1 MKAISR
7 RSFLASSALSGAS
20 LVIAF
25 HVPRRAEALLL
36 ATGAK
41 RPLPAP
47 NAFLKI
53 APDGSVTVQL
63 AHSEMG
69 QSIWTTLPMLLAEE
83 LECDWGKMRVE
94 TAPAAPA
101 YFHTG
106 FGMQMTG
113 GSSSTWSEFDRY
125 RTVGAMAREMLVRA
139 AAARWNVEP
148 KQLRV
153 DNGFVVKG
161 TERLSFGQLAEAAQ
175 ALTPPTAVTLK
186 LPAQWKLIGKPTPR
200 LDTPQKISGKAQF
213 GIDIQ
218 FPGLRTAVVLRA
230 PVFGA
235 TVKSF
240 DAKKAKA
247 VPGVETVVQVPSGV
261 AVVASNFW
269 AARSGRDELDVQWD
283 LGPGKD
289 LDTTQLLASYRTLAQ
304 KPGAQVLKKGDCDA
318 ALATAAHQ
326 VLAEYDVPYLA
337 HAAMEPLNCTVR
349 LEKDRCDVWVGTQF
363 QTNDQAVAAKI
374 SGLSPDKVNIHT
386 TFLGGGFGRRAN
398 PMSDFVSEAVHV
410 AKASGVPVK
419 VLWTRE
425 DDMHGGYYRPMFLH
439 RVQVG
444 VNAKGFPVAWKH
456 TIVGQSLLAGT
467 PFEAMVKNGID
478 ESSVEGVADSPYL
491 DAVRAK
497 LVTLHSPRNAV
508 PVLWWRSVG
517 NTHTAFAMES
527 MLDEL
532 AHQARMDPLAY
543 RVEMLKG
550 SPRHLA
556 VLQLAAQKAEWGKP
570 PPPGTARGL
579 AMHASFGSIVAQVA
593 EVSLDKNKQ
602 LRVTRVV
609 CAVDCGLAVNPLSLE
624 AQVQGSVAYG
634 LGPTLHSALTLKEGK
649 VQEDNFNDY
658 VVLRLNEM
666 PKVEV
671 HLVPSKGK
679 MGGIGE
685 PATAPINAAVANA
698 VFALTGQRLRSLPL
712 KLA

>member
-1 MKAISR
+1 MNAISR
-7 RSFLASSALSGAS
+7 RTFLTSSAVTGAS

-25 HVPRRAEALLL
+25 HIPRKAEALLL
-36 ATGAK
+36 ATGPK
-41 RPLPAP
+41 HPLPAP
-47 NAFLKI
+47 NAFLRI
-53 APDGSVTVQL
+53 SPDGLVTVQL
-63 AHSEMG
+63 SHSEMG

-83 LECDWGKMRVE
+83 LECDWAKIRVE

-139 AAARWNVEP
+139 AAARWKVDP
-148 KQLRV
+148 KQLSV

-161 TERLSFGQLAEAAQ
+161 TERLSFGELAEAAQ
-175 ALTPPTAVTLK
+175 ALTAPTAVTLK
-186 LPAQWKLIGKPTPR
+186 PSSQWKLIGKPTPR

-218 FPGLRTAVVLRA
+218 FPGLRTAVVLRG

-235 TVKSF
+235 KVKSF
-240 DAKKAKA
+240 DATKAKA
-247 VPGVETVVQVPSGV
+247 VPGVEMVVQVPSGV

-283 LGPGKD
+283 LGPGQEV
-289 LDTTQLLASYRTLAQ
+289 DTTQLLASYRVMAQ
-304 KPGAQVLKKGDCDA
+304 KPGALVLKKGDCEA
-318 ALATAAHQ
+318 SLASASRQ
-326 VLAEYDVPYLA
+326 LLAEYDVPYLA

-349 LEKDRCDVWVGTQF
+349 LEKERCDVWVGTQF

-374 SGLSPDKVNIHT
+374 SGLSTDKVYIHT

-398 PMSDFVSEAVHV
+398 PTSDFVSEAVHV

-425 DDMHGGYYRPMFLH
+425 DDMHGGYYRPLFLH

-444 VNAKGFPVAWKH
+444 VNGQGFPVAWKH
-456 TIVGQSLLAGT
+456 TVVGQSLLAGT

-478 ESSVEGVADSPYL
+478 ESSVEGVVDSPYL
-491 DAVRAK
+491 ESVRAK
-497 LVTLHSPRNAV
+497 LITLHSPRNAV

-517 NTHTAFAMES
+517 NTHTAFAMECT
-527 MLDEL
+527 LDEL
-532 AHQARMDPLAY
+532 AHQAQMDPLAY
-543 RVEMLKG
+543 RLAMLKG
-550 SPRHLA
+550 QPRQLA
-556 VLQLAAQKAEWGKP
+556 VLKLAAQKAGWGTP
-570 PPPGTARGL
+570 PPAGTARGL
-579 AMHASFGSIVAQVA
+579 ALHASFGSIVAQVA
-593 EVSLDKNKQ
+593 EVSVDKSKNI
-602 LRVTRVV
+602 RVTKVV

-634 LGPTLHSALTLKEGK
+634 LSPTLHSALTLKEGK
-649 VQEDNFNDY
+649 VQESNFNDY

-671 HLVPSKGK
+671 HIVPSKGK

>member
-1 MKAISR
+1 MNALSR
-7 RSFLASSALSGAS
+7 RSFLKSSALSGAS

-25 HVPRRAEALLL
+25 YVPRRAEAMLL
-36 ATGAK
+36 ATGPK

-47 NAFLKI
+47 NAFLRI

-69 QSIWTTLPMLLAEE
+69 QSIWTTLPMLVAEE
-83 LECDWGKMRVE
+83 LGCDWSSIRVE

-113 GSSSTWSEFDRY
+113 GSSTTWSEFDRY

-139 AAARWNVEP
+139 AAERWKVQVKSLHVE
-148 KQLRV
+148 
-153 DNGFVVKG
+153 NGFVVNG
-161 TERLSFGQLAEAAQ
+161 QQRLSFAALAEAAQ
-175 ALTPPTAVTLK
+175 GLAPPTSVRLK
-186 LPAQWKLIGKPTPR
+186 APSEWKLIGKPMHR

-218 FPGLRTAVVLRA
+218 FPGLRTALVARP

-235 TVKSF
+235 KVKSF
-240 DAKKAKA
+240 DATPAKA
-247 VPGVETVVQVPSGV
+247 VPGVEAVVQVPSGV

-269 AARSGRDELDVQWD
+269 AARNGRDALKVQWD
-283 LGPGKD
+283 LGPGAD
-289 LDTTQLLASYRTLAQ
+289 VDTVQLLAGFRTMAV
-304 KPGAQVLKKGDCDA
+304 KPGAVVLQKGDSDA
-318 ALATAAHQ
+318 ALAKASGRL
-326 VLAEYDVPYLA
+326 VAEYDVPYLA

-349 LEKDRCDVWVGTQF
+349 LEKDRCDIWVGTQF
-363 QTNDQAVAAKI
+363 QTNDQAVAAKLT
-374 SGLSPDKVNIHT
+374 GLPLDKVSIHT

-398 PMSDFVSEAVHV
+398 PTSDFVAEAVNV

-419 VLWTRE
+419 VQWTRE
-425 DDMHGGYYRPMFLH
+425 DDTQGGFYRPLFLH
-439 RVQVG
+439 RVEVG
-444 VNAKGFPVAWKH
+444 VDAKGFPLVWKH
-456 TIVGQSLLAGT
+456 TVVGQSLLAGT

-491 DAVRAK
+491 HGVRTK
-497 LVTLHSPRNAV
+497 LVTLHSPKTPV

-527 MLDEL
+527 MVDEL
-532 AHQARMDPLAY
+532 AHAARIDPLSY
-543 RVEMLKG
+543 RIQMLQG
-550 SPRHLA
+550 QPRQLA
-556 VLQLAAQKAEWGKP
+556 VLQLAAQKAGWGKQLP
-570 PPPGTARGL
+570 AGTARGL
-579 AMHASFGSIVAQVA
+579 AVHASFGSIVAQVA
-593 EVSLDKNKQ
+593 EVSVDKDK
-602 LRVTRVV
+602 RIHVTRVV

-624 AQVQGSVAYG
+624 AQVQGSVAFG
-634 LGPTLHSALTLKEGK
+634 LGPTLHSALTLKEGH
-649 VQEDNFNDY
+649 VQESNFNDY

-671 HLVPSKGK
+671 YIVPSKGK

>member
-1 MKAISR
+1 MTAVSR
-7 RSFLASSALSGAS
+7 RDFLKSSALSGAS

-36 ATGAK
+36 ASAPK
-41 RPLPAP
+41 HPLPAP
-47 NAFLKI
+47 NAFLRI
-53 APDGSVTVQL
+53 AADNSVTVQL

-69 QSIWTTLPMLLAEE
+69 QGIWTTLPMLLAEE
-83 LECDWGKMRVE
+83 LECDWASIRVE

-113 GSSSTWSEFDRY
+113 GSSTTWSEFDRY
-125 RTVGAMAREMLVRA
+125 RTVGAMAREMLLRA
-139 AAARWNVEP
+139 AADRWKVDV
-148 KQLRV
+148 KHLRV
-153 DNGFVVKG
+153 EKGFVVNG
-161 TERLSFGQLAEAAQ
+161 QERLSFGALAEAAQ

-186 LPAQWKLIGKPTPR
+186 PPSQWTLIGKPVRR
-200 LDTPQKISGKAQF
+200 LDTPEKVTGRAQF
-213 GIDIQ
+213 GSDVH
-218 FPGLRTAVVLRA
+218 FPGLRTAVVARA

-235 TVKSF
+235 KVKSF
-240 DAKKAKA
+240 DATKARA

-269 AARSGRDELDVQWD
+269 AARLGRDALDVQWD
-283 LGPGKD
+283 LGPGQD
-289 LDTTQLLASYRTLAQ
+289 VDTVQLLESFRALAT
-304 KPGAQVLKKGDCDA
+304 KPGAVALKKGDCDA
-318 ALATAAHQ
+318 ALTKSKQ
-326 VLAEYDVPYLA
+326 RLVAEYDVPYLA

-349 LEKDRCDVWVGTQF
+349 LEKDRCDIFVGTQF
-363 QTNDQAVAAKI
+363 QTGDQTTAAKLT
-374 SGLSPDKVNIHT
+374 GLPPDKVNIHT

-398 PMSDFVSEAVHV
+398 PTSDFVSEAVSV

-419 VLWTRE
+419 VQWTRE
-425 DDMHGGYYRPMFLH
+425 DDTQGGYYRPMFLH
-439 RVQVG
+439 RVEVG
-444 VNAKGFPVAWKH
+444 VDAKGFPSAWKH
-456 TIVGQSLLAGT
+456 TVVGQSLLAGT

-478 ESSVEGVADSPYL
+478 ESSVEGVTDSPYL
-491 DAVRAK
+491 QALGAK
-497 LVTLHSPRNAV
+497 LVTLHSPRNPV

-532 AHQARMDPLAY
+532 AHAARVDPLAY
-543 RVEMLKG
+543 RVQLLKG
-550 SPRHLA
+550 QPRHLA
-556 VLQLAAQKAEWGKP
+556 VLQLAAEKAGWGKA

-579 AMHASFGSIVAQVA
+579 ALHASFGSIVAQVA
-593 EVSLDKNKQ
+593 EVSVDEEKHIHV
-602 LRVTRVV
+602 RRVV

-624 AQVQGSVAYG
+624 AQIQSSISFG
-634 LGPTLHSALTLKEGK
+634 LGPTLHSALSIKQGR
-649 VQEDNFNDY
+649 VQESNFADY
-658 VVLRLNEM
+658 VVLRLDEM

-671 HLVPSKGK
+671 HVVPSKAK

-712 KLA
+712 KLV

>member
-1 MKAISR
+1 MNAISR
-7 RSFLASSALSGAS
+7 RTFITSSALSGAS

-25 HVPRRAEALLL
+25 HIPRQAEALLL
-36 ATGAK
+36 AAGPK

-53 APDGSVTVQL
+53 SSDGFVTVQL
-63 AHSEMG
+63 SHSEMG

-83 LECDWGKMRVE
+83 LECDWAKIRVE

-139 AAARWNVEP
+139 AAARWKVDP
-148 KQLRV
+148 KQLSV

-161 TERLSFGQLAEAAQ
+161 TERLSFGELAEAAQ
-175 ALTPPTAVTLK
+175 ALPAPTAIALK
-186 LPAQWKLIGKPTPR
+186 PSTQWKLIGKPTPR

-218 FPGLRTAVVLRA
+218 FPGLRTAVVLRG

-235 TVKSF
+235 KVKSF
-240 DAKKAKA
+240 DATKAKA
-247 VPGVETVVQVPSGV
+247 VPGVEMVVQVPSGV
-261 AVVASNFW
+261 AVVANNFW

-283 LGPGKD
+283 LGPGREV
-289 LDTTQLLASYRTLAQ
+289 DTTQLLARYRTMAQ
-304 KPGAQVLKKGDCDA
+304 TPGAQVLKKGDCDA
-318 ALATAAHQ
+318 SLASAAHQ
-326 VLAEYDVPYLA
+326 LLAEYDVPYLA

-374 SGLSPDKVNIHT
+374 SGLATEKVYIHT

-398 PMSDFVSEAVHV
+398 PTSDFVSEAVHV

-425 DDMHGGYYRPMFLH
+425 DDMRGGYYRPMFLH

-444 VNAKGFPVAWKH
+444 VNSQGFPIAWKH
-456 TIVGQSLLAGT
+456 TVVGQSLLAGT

-491 DAVRAK
+491 EAVRAK
-497 LVTLHSPRNAV
+497 LITLHSPRNAV

-527 MLDEL
+527 MVDEL

-543 RVEMLKG
+543 RSEMLKG
-550 SPRHLA
+550 QPRHLA
-556 VLQLAAQKAEWGKP
+556 VLKLAAQKAGWGKP
-570 PPPGTARGL
+570 PAAGTARGL

-593 EVSLDKNKQ
+593 EVSVDKDKNI
-602 LRVTRVV
+602 RVTRVV

-624 AQVQGSVAYG
+624 AQVQGSIAYG
-634 LGPTLHSALTLKEGK
+634 LGPTLHSALTLKEGQ
-649 VQEDNFNDY
+649 VQEGNFNDY

-671 HLVPSKGK
+671 YIVPSKGK

-698 VFALTGQRLRSLPL
+698 LFALTGQRLRSLPL

>member
-25 HVPRRAEALLL
+25 HIPRKAEALLL
-36 ATGAK
+36 AAGPK

-53 APDGSVTVQL
+53 SPDGLVTVQL
-63 AHSEMG
+63 SHSEMG

-83 LECDWGKMRVE
+83 LECDWAKIRVE

-139 AAARWNVEP
+139 AAARWKVEP
-148 KQLRV
+148 KQLHV

-161 TERLSFGQLAEAAQ
+161 TERLSFGELAEAAQ
-175 ALTPPTAVTLK
+175 ALTAPTAVTLK
-186 LPAQWKLIGKPTPR
+186 PPAQWKLIGKPTPR
-200 LDTPQKISGKAQF
+200 LDTPEKISGKAKF

-218 FPGLRTAVVLRA
+218 FPGLRTAVVLRG

-235 TVKSF
+235 EVKSF
-240 DAKKAKA
+240 DASKAKA
-247 VPGVETVVQVPSGV
+247 VPGVEAVVQVPSGV

-269 AARSGRDELDVQWD
+269 AARSGREELNVQWD
-283 LGPGKD
+283 LGPGRE
-289 LDTTQLLASYRTLAQ
+289 LDTTQLLAGYRTLAQ

-318 ALATAAHQ
+318 SLATAAHQ
-326 VLAEYDVPYLA
+326 LLAEYDVPYLA

-374 SGLSPDKVNIHT
+374 SGLSVDKVNIHT

-398 PMSDFVSEAVHV
+398 PTSDFVSEAVHV

-456 TIVGQSLLAGT
+456 TVVGQSLLAGT
-467 PFEAMVKNGID
+467 PFEATVKDGID
-478 ESSVEGVADSPYL
+478 ESSVEGVVDSPYL
-491 DAVRAK
+491 DAVPSK
-497 LVTLHSPRNAV
+497 LVTLHSPRNVV

-527 MLDEL
+527 MVDEL

-543 RVEMLKG
+543 RLEMLKG
-550 SPRHLA
+550 QPRQLA
-556 VLQLAAQKAEWGKP
+556 VLKLAAQKAGWGSAP
-570 PPPGTARGL
+570 PLGTARGL
-579 AMHASFGSIVAQVA
+579 ALHASFGSIVAQVA
-593 EVSLDKNKQ
+593 EVSVDKDKHI
-602 LRVTRVV
+602 LVTRVV

-634 LGPTLHSALTLKEGK
+634 LGPTLHSALTLKEGQ
-649 VQEDNFNDY
+649 VQEGNFNDY

-671 HLVPSKGK
+671 HVVPSKAK

>member
-1 MKAISR
+1 MNAISR
-7 RSFLASSALSGAS
+7 RNFLTTSALSGAS

-25 HVPRRAEALLL
+25 HIPRRAEALLL
-36 ATGAK
+36 AGPPK

-83 LECDWGKMRVE
+83 LECDWSSIRVE

-125 RTVGAMAREMLVRA
+125 RMVGAMAREMLVRA
-139 AAARWNVEP
+139 AAARWKVEP
-148 KQLRV
+148 KHLRAES
-153 DNGFVVKG
+153 GFVVNG
-161 TERLSFGQLAEAAQ
+161 TERLSYGALAEAAQ
-175 ALTPPTAVTLK
+175 AMTPPSAVTLK
-186 LPAQWKLIGKPTPR
+186 LPSQWKLIGKPTPR
-200 LDTPQKISGKAQF
+200 LDTPEKISGKAQF
-213 GIDIQ
+213 GMDIH
-218 FPGLRTAVVLRA
+218 FPGLRTALVQRS
-230 PVFGA
+230 PVFGGKV
-235 TVKSF
+235 TSF
-240 DAKKAKA
+240 DATQAKA
-247 VPGVETVVQVPSGV
+247 VPGVEMVVQVPSGV

-269 AARSGRDELDVQWD
+269 AARTGRDALDVKWD
-283 LGPGKD
+283 LGPGRE
-289 LDTTQLLASYRTLAQ
+289 LDTVQLLASYRALAQ
-304 KPGAQVLKKGDCDA
+304 KPGALALKKGDCDA
-318 ALATAAHQ
+318 SLGKAPHQ
-326 VLAEYDVPYLA
+326 LLAEYDVPYLA

-349 LEKDRCDVWVGTQF
+349 LEKDRCDIWVGTQF
-363 QTNDQAVAAKI
+363 QTNDQAVAARI
-374 SGLSPDKVNIHT
+374 SGLAPDKVNIHT

-398 PMSDFVSEAVHV
+398 PTSDFVAEAVHV

-419 VLWTRE
+419 VVWTRE
-425 DDMHGGYYRPMFLH
+425 DDTQGGYYRPMFLH

-456 TIVGQSLLAGT
+456 TVVGQSLLAGT

-478 ESSVEGVADSPYL
+478 DSSIEGVVDSPYL
-491 DAVRAK
+491 DGVGAK
-497 LVTLHSPRNAV
+497 LVTLHSPRNVV

-527 MLDEL
+527 MVDEL
-532 AHQARMDPLAY
+532 AHNAHMDPLAY
-543 RVEMLKG
+543 RLEMLKG
-550 SPRHLA
+550 KPRHLA
-556 VLQLAAQKAEWGKP
+556 VLQMAAQKAGWGKP
-570 PPPGTARGL
+570 SPSGTARGL
-579 AMHASFGSIVAQVA
+579 ALHASFGSIVAQVA
-593 EVSLDKNKQ
+593 EVSVDKDKHI
-602 LRVTRVV
+602 RVTRVV

-624 AQVQGSVAYG
+624 AQVQGSIAYG
-634 LGPTLHSALTLKEGK
+634 LGPTLHSALSIKDGQ
-649 VQEDNFNDY
+649 VQEGNFNDY

-666 PKVEV
+666 PQVEV
-671 HLVPSKGK
+671 HVVPSKGK

-685 PATAPINAAVANA
+685 PATAPVNAAVANA
-698 VFALTGQRLRSLPL
+698 VFALTAQRLRSLPL